1 MTYYIIT
8 FGCQMNLSDS
18 EKIKAILDSN
28 GFVETKDRDISD
40 IIVINTCSVRE
51 SAENRVFGLAENLS
65 NLKQKNNKPFIVVTG
80 CMPGR
85 DTNNEIRKK
94 FKNKIDLFI
103 KINDIEKLPIF
114 IYEYF
119 GGKHTEENI
128 NLYRTDIQDDLRNI
142 DYINIKS
149 ENKSKFEA
157 FIPIITGCNNFCSYC
172 VVPFTRGRE
181 VSRDPFSIIEEV
193 KELKN
198 KGYKQ
203 ITLLG
208 QNVNSYNPDN
218 LKYVSKDN
226 PYKHKF
232 AQLLWEINKI
242 GIDRIYFTSSHP
254 KDIDDEVIDALN
266 LEHMGNYLHLAV
278 QSGDNN
284 ILKLMNRHYT
294 KEEYL
299 DKISKIRR
307 IKPDIAIG
315 TDIIVGFPGET
326 EEAFN
331 ETIDLYKK
339 ADFDIAYISI
349 YSDRSGTASIK
360 MNNKIRFDIKKKRWN
375 TLHDLMEEIVLKK
388 NQKYI
393 NNMVKVLVEEY
404 DNKKRMYIGHSSEQ
418 KVVKFK
424 SDSNDLIGKIVDIKI
439 YKVEEWNLY
448 GREV

>member
-1 MTYYIIT
+1 
-8 FGCQMNLSDS
+8 
-18 EKIKAILDSN
+18 
-28 GFVETKDRDISD
+28 
-40 IIVINTCSVRE
+40 
-51 SAENRVFGLAENLS
+51 
-65 NLKQKNNKPFIVVTG
+65 
-80 CMPGR
+80 
-85 DTNNEIRKK
+85 
-94 FKNKIDLFI
+94 
-103 KINDIEKLPIF
+103 
-114 IYEYF
+114 
-119 GGKHTEENI
+119 
-128 NLYRTDIQDDLRNI
+128 
-142 DYINIKS
+142 
-149 ENKSKFEA
+149 
-157 FIPIITGCNNFCSYC
+157 
-172 VVPFTRGRE
+172 
-181 VSRDPFSIIEEV
+181 
-193 KELKN
+193 
-198 KGYKQ
+198 
-203 ITLLG
+203 
-208 QNVNSYNPDN
+208 
-218 LKYVSKDN
+218 
-226 PYKHKF
+226 
-232 AQLLWEINKI
+232 
-242 GIDRIYFTSSHP
+242 
-254 KDIDDEVIDALN
+254 
-266 LEHMGNYLHLAV
+266 MGNYLHLAV

>member
-1 MTYYIIT
+1 MTYNIIT

-18 EKIKAILDSN
+18 EKIKSILDSN
-28 GFVETKDRDISD
+28 GFTEIEERGLSD
-40 IIVINTCSVRE
+40 IVVINTCSVRE
-51 SAENRVFGLAENLS
+51 SAENRVFGLVENLYD
-65 NLKQKNNKPFIVVTG
+65 LKQKNNKPFIVVTG

-85 DTNNEIRKK
+85 DNNNKIRKK

-119 GGKHTEENI
+119 GGKNTEENI

-181 VSRDPFSIIEEV
+181 VSRDASSII
-193 KELKN
+193 KEIKDLKV

-203 ITLLG
+203 VTLLG
-208 QNVNSYNPDN
+208 QNVNSYNPNNVD
-218 LKYVSKDN
+218 YISKDN

-232 AQLLWEINKI
+232 AQLLWEVNKI

-254 KDIDDEVIDALN
+254 KDIDDEVIDTLK
-266 LEHMGNYLHLAV
+266 LEHIGNYLHLAV
-278 QSGDNN
+278 QSGDDN

-299 DKISKIRR
+299 NKISKIR
-307 IKPDIAIG
+307 IAKPNIAIG

-360 MNNKIRFDIKKKRWN
+360 MDNKIRFDIKKERWN
-375 TLHDLMEEIVLKK
+375 ILHDLMEEIVLKK
-388 NQKYI
+388 NQKYL
-393 NNMVKVLVEEY
+393 NNIVSVLVEGY
-404 DNKKRMYIGHSSEQ
+404 DNKKRMYFGHSSEQ

-424 SDSNDLIGKIVDIKI
+424 SDNNKLIGNIVDVKI

-448 GREV
+448 GEEF